1 MGVNGLHSHEEKS
14 GDGTGEASQNTSQ
27 DASQSVSRDVSQ
39 ATGTQQ
45 TLLGA
50 KESAAD
56 AGPFQVAQELA
67 RALAPAGQKLRVE
80 CGERLFSLGEV
91 AEGAYLVVSG
101 SARAWLPDDAG
112 RELMCVPVAPGAV
125 LGLTAALCS
134 NQYQFHVDAAETLET
149 VFLASETVNEILR
162 ERPELCLQAM
172 GMMCNELA
180 SLRQTRDHMQCC
192 GNKACSLHGSCTR
205 AD

>member
-1 MGVNGLHSHEEKS
+1 MQSHEEKS
-14 GDGTGEASQNTSQ
+14 GDETMGAAQ
-27 DASQSVSRDVSQ
+27 DASQG
-39 ATGTQQ
+39 AGTQQ
-45 TLLGA
+45 TTPVTPGSA
-50 KESAAD
+50 AICATPAAD

-80 CGERLFSLGEV
+80 CGERLFSLGEA

-101 SARAWLPDDAG
+101 TARAWLPDDAG

-125 LGLTAALCS
+125 LGLAAALCS

-180 SLRQTRDHMQCC
+180 SLRQTREHMQGC
-192 GNKACSLHGSCTR
+192 GNRACSLHGNCTR